1 MLVRTA
7 LMAII
12 LVSSVAITSWA
23 NSGTPEEQAAC
34 RQDVRRFCSKLP
46 RDAPDGDYLACLQAH
61 RERLAPKCLAVLTS
75 HGQ

>member
-1 MLVRTA
+1 MRK
-7 LMAII
+7 I
-12 LVSSVAITSWA
+12 LVAILFASSFCASSWA

-34 RQDVRRFCSKLP
+34 RSDVRRFCSKLP

-61 RERLAPKCLAVLTS
+61 RERLAPRCLAVLTN